1 MVTVDIKKK
10 KKLRESILSIIINVN
25 ELSLLKEGFTIWAA
39 KEKYNTIPYVRVTP
53 KLNSS
58 KGG

>member
-1 MVTVDIKKK
+1 M
-10 KKLRESILSIIINVN
+10 KLRESILSIIINVN